1 MNFYVTEDEKRLI
14 DERIRLPPTRSIRQI
29 RTDSF
34 PQHRIHASLYIF
46 LQCLL
51 LRISTLCLLTIKVL
65 KNLLH
70 LPTSANFHQ
79 DITLHILMV
88 HQLQETSKH
97 NLIRVWFLNSF
108 LLPNSQCE
116 AYSLHWYKHQYC
128 CTVDCILQILFSSYL
143 ISLSLNHQFQ
153 KSEAFQSVY
162 HVTFILCYTV
172 LYNFLALVFSLIR
185 VRKLIWE
192 DITQGKQ

>member
-153 KSEAFQSVY
+153 KSEAFQSVH

-172 LYNFLALVFSLIR
+172 LYNFFALVFSLIR
-185 VRKLIWE
+185 VRKHWWE

>member
-108 LLPNSQCE
+108 LLPNSHCE

-153 KSEAFQSVY
+153 KSEAFQSVH

-172 LYNFLALVFSLIR
+172 LYNFFALVFSLIR
-185 VRKLIWE
+185 VRKHWWE

>member
-153 KSEAFQSVY
+153 KSEAFQSVH

-172 LYNFLALVFSLIR
+172 LYNFLALVFALIR
-185 VRKLIWE
+185 VRKHWWD

>member
-97 NLIRVWFLNSF
+97 NLIRVLN
-108 LLPNSQCE
+108 
-116 AYSLHWYKHQYC
+116 Y
-128 CTVDCILQILFSSYL
+128 LQEQDIPFGR
-143 ISLSLNHQFQ
+143 
-153 KSEAFQSVY
+153 
-162 HVTFILCYTV
+162 
-172 LYNFLALVFSLIR
+172 VFSELPTLND
-185 VRKLIWE
+185 VFLE
-192 DITQGKQ
+192 ITGKELRD

>member
-108 LLPNSQCE
+108 PLPNSQCE

-153 KSEAFQSVY
+153 KSEAFQSVH

>member
-79 DITLHILMV
+79 DVILHIQEV
-88 HQLQETSKH
+88 HQWRVRLMHS
-97 NLIRVWFLNSF
+97 LILVWFLSSF
-108 LLPNSQCE
+108 QLPNSQCG
-116 AYSLHWYKHQYC
+116 AYSQQRCKHQYC
-128 CTVDCILQILFSSYL
+128 C
-143 ISLSLNHQFQ
+143 
-153 KSEAFQSVY
+153 A
-162 HVTFILCYTV
+162 
-172 LYNFLALVFSLIR
+172 
-185 VRKLIWE
+185 WE
-192 DITQGKQ
+192 VEM

>member
-128 CTVDCILQILFSSYL
+128 CTVDCILQLLFSAYL

-153 KSEAFQSVY
+153 K
-162 HVTFILCYTV
+162 
-172 LYNFLALVFSLIR
+172 
-185 VRKLIWE
+185 
-192 DITQGKQ
+192 

>member
-70 LPTSANFHQ
+70 LPISANIVLIVSYLLIDQ
-79 DITLHILMV
+79 QIISYKN
-88 HQLQETSKH
+88 QKH
-97 NLIRVWFLNSF
+97 FNQFTM
-108 LLPNSQCE
+108 LL
-116 AYSLHWYKHQYC
+116 LF
-128 CTVDCILQILFSSYL
+128 CIILFYMICIFPYQSS
-143 ISLSLNHQFQ
+143 
-153 KSEAFQSVY
+153 
-162 HVTFILCYTV
+162 
-172 LYNFLALVFSLIR
+172 
-185 VRKLIWE
+185 
-192 DITQGKQ
+192 

>member
-128 CTVDCILQILFSSYL
+128 CTVVCILQILFSSYL
-143 ISLSLNHQFQ
+143 I
-153 KSEAFQSVY
+153 AQSSVSKIRSISISSPCHFY
-162 HVTFILCYTV
+162 FV
-172 LYNFLALVFSLIR
+172 LYCFI
-185 VRKLIWE
+185 
-192 DITQGKQ
+192 